1 MKTINQQLN
10 TLRRTKERQTYQMFI
25 VNELNIKSVDH
36 NTPQDQQIEKK
47 ILSDTFSQKKD
58 QVSLK
63 FMWTQNSKNNPEKKE
78 QM

>member
-47 ILSDTFSQKKD
+47 ILSDTFSQKKRPGK
-58 QVSLK
+58 LK
-63 FMWTQNSKNNPEKKE
+63 IYVDPK
-78 QM
+78 